1 MNKHRRLVLKS
12 ALASGLLGLGLPTR
26 AVSDTPLITR
36 AIPSS
41 GEALPAIGL
50 GSWITFDVGY
60 DLDERN
66 ARAELMRQFFAA
78 GGKMIDSSPMY
89 GSAQE
94 VIGYCLQKLN
104 MHEQVFSTDKV
115 WTFDGGE
122 GQHQIARSQK
132 RWGVPRFDLLQV
144 HNILSWEDH
153 LPTLQEMKTSGKVRY
168 VGITTSH
175 GRRHREFEKIMQSQS
190 LDFIQL
196 TYNMRDREAENRL
209 LPLAKEL
216 GIAVIINRPFQR
228 GSLIDWA
235 KKHPLPGWAND
246 IDCSNWAQFLLKFI
260 ISHPAVTCAIPAT
273 SRVDHLMENMGAASG
288 RLPDAAMRQKMLAY
302 VESL

>member
-1 MNKHRRLVLKS
+1 
-12 ALASGLLGLGLPTR
+12 
-26 AVSDTPLITR
+26 
-36 AIPSS
+36 
-41 GEALPAIGL
+41 
-50 GSWITFDVGY
+50 
-60 DLDERN
+60 
-66 ARAELMRQFFAA
+66 MRQFFAA

-89 GSAQE
+89 GSAQD

-104 MHEQVFSTDKV
+104 MHEKVFSTDKV
-115 WTFDGGE
+115 WTFDGSE
-122 GQHQIARSQK
+122 GRHQIARSQK
-132 RWGVPRFDLLQV
+132 RWGIPRFDLLQV

-235 KKHPLPGWAND
+235 KKHPLPGWAKD

-288 RLPDAAMRQKMLAY
+288 RLPDAAMRQEMLAY